1 MLNII
6 VIIDRIMNIKYSILI
21 YVVVQLILT
30 YEITKSIVLVSPLD
44 NDNDNTEISIF
55 NFNNNLGNY
64 LIV

>member
-1 MLNII
+1 
-6 VIIDRIMNIKYSILI
+6 MNIKYSILI

-44 NDNDNTEISIF
+44 NDNDNDNTEISMI
-55 NFNNNLGNY
+55 NNNLGNY

>member
-1 MLNII
+1 
-6 VIIDRIMNIKYSILI
+6 MNIKYSILI

-44 NDNDNTEISIF
+44 NDNDNTEISMI
-55 NFNNNLGNY
+55 NNNLGNY